1 MNKNKR
7 KIYCDEKIL
16 SIPFCIMFG
25 IGIFLLVFFTY
36 LKLTD
41 PDNWAPYGYL
51 MTLGFIFFFL
61 LINFACYYFSTLKPY
76 IKFKKY
82 KELLLSK
89 GVKVNGEII
98 ESKSRP
104 IVYTNGVPTK
114 YIYTF
119 KVKLDNGTTIE
130 ANDIL
135 MPATDFEKDVSVYCY
150 NDKYFVTDFKYIEDE
165 ARTKRRK
172 KEAKARVLENDFTPL
187 TMPESIISLAFGVIF
202 VVIMLSLFS
211 KAADLFT
218 MIILIPF
225 IIAGIGVCLQGLLG
239 IIMSDKIKARKISTR
254 VYLVGFL
261 SYWFLILL
269 IGLFVSIR
277 DGNLKMALFTIP
289 FFIVGFYIIKRYFFN
304 KK

>member
-25 IGIFLLVFFTY
+25 IGIFLLVLFTY

-51 MTLGFIFFFL
+51 IVIIFNL
-61 LINFACYYFSTLKPY
+61 VWLSVCFAFYYFFVLSSY
-76 IKFKKY
+76 ISFKKY
-82 KELLLSK
+82 KKLVVEKGIKEKGKIIGYDEKPLS
-89 GVKVNGEII
+89 
-98 ESKSRP
+98 
-104 IVYTNGVPTK
+104 YTNGVATSFK
-114 YIYTF
+114 YIA
-119 KVKLDNGTTIE
+119 KVKLEN
-130 ANDIL
+130 NDIIKTQDML
-135 MPATDFEKDVSVYCY
+135 IPPNDFEKDVTVYVY
-150 NDKYFVTDFKYIEDE
+150 DNKYFVTNFKYIEDE
-165 ARTKRRK
+165 ARTKKRK
-172 KEAKARVLENDFTPL
+172 EEAKARVLENEFAPL
-187 TMPESIISLAFGVIF
+187 TMLESIISLVIGVIF

-225 IIAGIGVCLQGLLG
+225 IVAGIGVCLQGILG

-254 VYLVGFL
+254 VYLIGFL
-261 SYWFLILL
+261 SYWFLILV

-289 FFIVGFYIIKRYFFN
+289 FFVVGVYIIKRYFFN